1 LISFIPKSA
10 RSEYPSREFLV
21 PSIQNSNTDMPVC
34 YMQTVAGRT
43 LNLSRMCGK
52 QPTQPTVICP
62 EITDPKRRALA
73 KSCGNNAFCLANLE
87 CQPPPP
93 PRYLPTNGALPG

>member
-43 LNLSRMCGK
+43 LNSAVCVENNLLSLLLF
-52 QPTQPTVICP
+52 
-62 EITDPKRRALA
+62 ALKLLIQSA
-73 KSCGNNAFCLANLE
+73 EPWLSLAVTTLFV
-87 CQPPPP
+87 
-93 PRYLPTNGALPG
+93 